1 MDFNLKNDT
10 NCRLLSLFKMF
21 EYIILFMSDIYFKK
35 IKLYEISTA
44 LDYQKIEK
52 LKDQIDQ
59 LKKQI
64 DELKK
69 NTLN

>member
-1 MDFNLKNDT
+1 
-10 NCRLLSLFKMF
+10 
-21 EYIILFMSDIYFKK
+21 MSDIYLEK

-64 DELKK
+64 DEFIFLEKANSK
-69 NTLN
+69 YPDRTNTLN

>member
-1 MDFNLKNDT
+1 M
-10 NCRLLSLFKMF
+10 C
-21 EYIILFMSDIYFKK
+21 EIYLEK

-52 LKDQIDQ
+52 LKDLIDQ

-64 DELKK
+64 VELEK
-69 NTLN
+69 NTLKLI

>member
-1 MDFNLKNDT
+1 MYT
-10 NCRLLSLFKMF
+10 
-21 EYIILFMSDIYFKK
+21 YIIKCDIYSEK

-52 LKDQIDQ
+52 LKDLIDQ

-64 DELKK
+64 AELEK
-69 NTLN
+69 NTLKLI

>member
-1 MDFNLKNDT
+1 M
-10 NCRLLSLFKMF
+10 C
-21 EYIILFMSDIYFKK
+21 DIYLER

-64 DELKK
+64 DEFIFLEKTNSK
-69 NTLN
+69 YPDRTNTLN

>member
-1 MDFNLKNDT
+1 
-10 NCRLLSLFKMF
+10 
-21 EYIILFMSDIYFKK
+21 MSDIYLEK

-64 DELKK
+64 DEFIFLEKTNSKK
-69 NTLN
+69 IH

>member
-1 MDFNLKNDT
+1 M
-10 NCRLLSLFKMF
+10 C
-21 EYIILFMSDIYFKK
+21 DIYLEK

-44 LDYQKIEK
+44 LDYQKILK

-64 DELKK
+64 DQLKK
-69 NTLN
+69 QTVKYPD

>member
-1 MDFNLKNDT
+1 M
-10 NCRLLSLFKMF
+10 C
-21 EYIILFMSDIYFKK
+21 DIYLER

-64 DELKK
+64 DEFIFLEKANSKK
-69 NTLN
+69 IH

>member
-1 MDFNLKNDT
+1 M
-10 NCRLLSLFKMF
+10 C
-21 EYIILFMSDIYFKK
+21 DIYLEK

-44 LDYQKIEK
+44 LDYQKILK

-64 DELKK
+64 DQLKK
-69 NTLN
+69 QTVKYPDWTNTLN

>member
-1 MDFNLKNDT
+1 MDIDVENDS
-10 NCRLLSLFKMF
+10 NCRLLSLFKIF
-21 EYIILFMSDIYFKK
+21 AYIILFMCKIYLEK

-64 DELKK
+64 DEFNSKK
-69 NTLN
+69 IH

>member
-1 MDFNLKNDT
+1 MSD
-10 NCRLLSLFKMF
+10 
-21 EYIILFMSDIYFKK
+21 IIMSDIYLKK

-64 DELKK
+64 DEFIFLEKANSKK
-69 NTLN
+69 IH

>member
-1 MDFNLKNDT
+1 MDFDVANDA
-10 NCRLLSLFKMF
+10 NSRLLSLFKMF
-21 EYIILFMSDIYFKK
+21 AYIILFMCKIYLEK

-44 LDYQKIEK
+44 LDYKKIEK

>member
-1 MDFNLKNDT
+1 MGFNVAYDP
-10 NCRLLSLFKMF
+10 NCRLLSLFKMYT
-21 EYIILFMSDIYFKK
+21 YIIMCDIYLER

-44 LDYQKIEK
+44 LDYQKILK

-64 DELKK
+64 DELRKIH
-69 NTLN
+69 

>member
-1 MDFNLKNDT
+1 M
-10 NCRLLSLFKMF
+10 C
-21 EYIILFMSDIYFKK
+21 EIYFEK

-64 DELKK
+64 DEFNSKK
-69 NTLN
+69 IH